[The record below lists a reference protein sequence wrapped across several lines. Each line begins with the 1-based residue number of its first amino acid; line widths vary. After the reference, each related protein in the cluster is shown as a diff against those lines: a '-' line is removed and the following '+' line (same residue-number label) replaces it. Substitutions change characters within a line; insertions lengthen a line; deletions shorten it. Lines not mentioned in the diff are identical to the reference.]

1 MTEASGSLT
10 EPDPRN
16 SSIPTTELDT
26 VTIRFAGDSGDG
38 MQLTGDQFTYS
49 SVMIGNDVIT
59 FPDYPAEIRAPAGTL
74 AGVSGFELSFS
85 KHDIHATGDRISVL
99 VAMNPAA
106 LKVNLNELEKGGIL
120 IVNSNSFNGNDL
132 RKAEYEEN
140 PLDSEKM
147 QNYRLVQIPI
157 TQLTL
162 KAVEESGLSHREG
175 GRCKN
180 FFALGVVDWLYDRP
194 ISETQKWID
203 TKFNNRPEIAK
214 ANRLALQ
221 AGYNYAITVEL
232 FHERYHVPQAKM
244 PSGEYRQIT
253 GNQAVAMGCVA
264 ASVQSG
270 LSLFYASYPI
280 TPASDILHQ
289 LAQYRDFGIKTIQSE
304 DEIAAVSAAIGASF
318 GGSLGV
324 TGTSGPGLDLKG
336 EALGYAVMVELPLVV
351 LNIQRGG
358 PSTGLPTKTEQTDLL
373 TAIHGRHGEAPIP
386 VLAPSTPGESFYMVI
401 EAFRVALK
409 YMTPV
414 ILLSDGALANGAEP
428 WMLPD
433 MDSLPDLRPKFRT
446 DPKGFM
452 PCSRDLTTFVRDWA
466 VPGTPGLEHRIGGLE
481 KDQYSGDVSYDPVNH
496 EAMVLIRDA
505 KIRGISKDQPPLEIV
520 GPPRNRLLVLCWGS
534 VYGAALSA
542 VEILQKQDEEVS
554 LLVLKYLYPFH
565 ENLGKVFEGF
575 DQILIPEMN
584 LGQLNLLIR
593 AEFQVD
599 TLSMKKVQ
607 GRPFL
612 VSEIQDRIKSILAA

>member
-16 SSIPTTELDT
+16 SAIPTTELET

-85 KHDIHATGDRISVL
+85 KHDIHTTGDRITVL

-106 LKVNLNELEKGGIL
+106 MKVNLNELEKGGIL
-120 IVNSNSFNGNDL
+120 IVNSDSFNINDL

-140 PLDSEKM
+140 PLDSERM
-147 QNYRLVQIPI
+147 LNYRLVQIPI
-157 TQLTL
+157 TLLTL
-162 KAVEESGLSHREG
+162 KAVEQSGLSHREG

-194 ISETQKWID
+194 ISETLKWID
-203 TKFNNRPEIAK
+203 IKFKNRPEIAQ
-214 ANRLALQ
+214 ANRMALQ

-232 FHERYHVPQAKM
+232 FHERYHVPHAKM

-253 GNQAVAMGCVA
+253 GNQAVAMGCA
-264 ASVQSG
+264 ASSVQSG

-280 TPASDILHQ
+280 TPTSDVLHE
-289 LAQYRDFGIKTIQSE
+289 LAQYRDFCIKTIQSE

-318 GGSLGV
+318 GGSLGI

-373 TAIHGRHGEAPIP
+373 TAIHGRHGEAPVP
-386 VLAPSTPGESFYMVI
+386 VVAPSTPGESFYMVL
-401 EAFRVALK
+401 EAFRIALK

-433 MDSLPDLRPKFRT
+433 IDSLPDLRPKFRT
-446 DPKGFM
+446 DPKGFT

-505 KIRGISKDQPPLEIV
+505 KIRGISKDQPLLEII

-565 ENLGKVFEGF
+565 EDLGKVLEGF

-593 AEFQVD
+593 AEYQVD
-599 TLSMKKVQ
+599 TFSMKKVQ

-612 VSEIQDRIKSILAA
+612 VSELQDRIKSILAA